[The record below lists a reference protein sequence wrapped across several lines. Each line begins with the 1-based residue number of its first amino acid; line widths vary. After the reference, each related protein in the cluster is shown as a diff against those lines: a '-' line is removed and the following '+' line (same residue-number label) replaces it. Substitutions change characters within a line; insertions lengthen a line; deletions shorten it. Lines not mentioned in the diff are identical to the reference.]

1 MLPTVHFPALEH
13 KPMRDA
19 GRFWQGGFVD
29 FSRAGRHGALGLCFR
44 EDMNERRMAP
54 VQPSESSVLRILSTL
69 LGEEE

>member
-1 MLPTVHFPALEH
+1 MHFPALEH
-13 KPMRDA
+13 QPVRDA

-44 EDMNERRMAP
+44 EDMSKRRMAP
-54 VQPSESSVLRILSTL
+54 VKPSESSVLRILNTL